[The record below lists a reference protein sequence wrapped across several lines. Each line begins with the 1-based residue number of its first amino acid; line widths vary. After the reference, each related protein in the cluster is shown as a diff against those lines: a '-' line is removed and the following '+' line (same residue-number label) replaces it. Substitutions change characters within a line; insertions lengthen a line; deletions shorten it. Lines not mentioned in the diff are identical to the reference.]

1 MLTMGKSFCVQGMS
15 RMTCWCLLK
24 PPKSGPLEENSPE
37 ALTAD
42 ILLEAVPVQGGEW
55 LTPCT
60 LDGIQAFSRCLTKCP
75 DEMLWFLMFYF
86 SVLD

>member
-1 MLTMGKSFCVQGMS
+1 MLTMGQSFCVQGMS

-24 PPKSGPLEENSPE
+24 PLKSGPLEENSPK
-37 ALTAD
+37 AD
-42 ILLEAVPVQGGEW
+42 ILLEAVPVQGGEL

-60 LDGIQAFSRCLTKCP
+60 LDEIQAFSRCLTKCP